1 MDTPFINTR
10 QQPSG
15 YLSVL
20 QAPTTLSLFGYSGCR
35 PVRTVPYSLCAA
47 AAVAAP
53 RRAGLFLVA
62 NVDMGWIATT
72 RFTLQRLSSIVGPML
87 KKIQC
92 R

>member
-1 MDTPFINTR
+1 MDTLFINTR

-20 QAPTTLSLFGYSGCR
+20 QAPTTLSLFQR
-35 PVRTVPYSLCAA
+35 AITVPYSLLALAA
-47 AAVAAP
+47 

-72 RFTLQRLSSIVGPML
+72 RFTLQRLTSIVGPML

>member
-1 MDTPFINTR
+1 MDTLFINTR

-20 QAPTTLSLFGYSGCR
+20 QAPTTLSLFGCR

-72 RFTLQRLSSIVGPML
+72 RFTLQRLTSIVGPML